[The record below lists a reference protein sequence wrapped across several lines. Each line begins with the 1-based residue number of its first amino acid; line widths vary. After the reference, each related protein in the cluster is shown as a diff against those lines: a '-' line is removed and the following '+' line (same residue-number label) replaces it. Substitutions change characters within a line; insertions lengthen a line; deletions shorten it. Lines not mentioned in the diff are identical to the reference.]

1 MGVHP
6 IKPMASLGAGLLGR
20 AGSARRVP
28 LSFAPVE
35 PLLADPLADPLAD
48 AEVPE
53 VMLQV
58 ARLAQAFAPAL
69 SAEPAAGPQPVVA
82 SGRRV
87 AFTLR
92 LDPVHHDRLR
102 RVAAAQN
109 RSAQQ
114 VLVDALDHYSAGAS
128 GTAATSATV
137 PLRRKALNGN
147 PS

>member
-1 MGVHP
+1 MAVHP

-20 AGSARRVP
+20 AAPARRVP

-35 PLLADPLADPLAD
+35 QLSAD
-48 AEVPE
+48 AVADAAVPE
-53 VMLQV
+53 VVLQV
-58 ARLAQAFAPAL
+58 ARLAQAFAPDAVD
-69 SAEPAAGPQPVVA
+69 EPLAAPPQGDT

-102 RVAAAQN
+102 QVAAAQQ

-114 VLVDALDHYSAGAS
+114 VLVDALDYYSAGAS
-128 GTAATSATV
+128 GVATRLATV
-137 PLRRKALNGN
+137 PSRRKALNGN

>member
-35 PLLADPLADPLAD
+35 PLLADPLAD